1 MRSLECR
8 IGLLNSHTHINRH
21 AYVQKQRF
29 VLCVFGSALSEAA
42 GSPTVRLL
50 LPTCAA
56 GVRMSQPSCC
66 EAAGPGNSVSV
77 AIGGGGETAEF
88 QLMTPV

>member
-50 LPTCAA
+50 LPPY
-56 GVRMSQPSCC
+56 VRRW
-66 EAAGPGNSVSV
+66 
-77 AIGGGGETAEF
+77 GEDESAVLLRGCRARKQRVGRHRGEGRPLSF
-88 QLMTPV
+88 N